1 MKEPI
6 EYQVIKGTDGAPEYA
21 VVLYDDFVALMGDKA
36 RIPHAVAR
44 RTIIDGVGLVRA
56 WREHKGLT
64 QKNLADRAG
73 ITQAALAKKLG
84 TKQSAI
90 SRLERGAYNPTVL
103 FLQKLAVAL
112 DTELTISFS

>member
-21 VVLYDDFVALMGDKA
+21 VVLYDDFMALMGDKA

-73 ITQAALAKKLG
+73 ITQAALSQMEKPGAKPHRA
-84 TKQSAI
+84 TI
-90 SRLERGAYNPTVL
+90 R
-103 FLQKLAVAL
+103 KLANAL
-112 DTELTISFS
+112 GVGEEQLVD